1 MKTRSLSSRDKAF
14 KIVNTSI
21 LILIVLLILV
31 PMVYILAASFME
43 PTVLLNEGISFNPD
57 HWSFEGYR
65 RVLSDS
71 AIFKG
76 FLNSVV
82 YSVGFGVMNVL
93 LTTMAA
99 YPLTRGNL
107 LFKNFF
113 YIFFLITM
121 FFGGGLVPTYL
132 LIKNLGLLDT
142 PWALI
147 LPGSLSVGNL
157 ILTSVFMNSLPNEMM
172 EAAKIDGANDIQ
184 IFFKIV
190 LPLSKPIMFVVFLYS
205 FVAMW
210 NGYFEAM
217 IYIKSPDL
225 EPLQLILR
233 RILIQNQ
240 PDMNMVGA
248 QTAMAEMK
256 QIAELLKYATIVVS
270 SAPLLIMYPFFQK
283 YFEKGAVVGAIK
295 G

>member
-43 PTVLLNEGISFNPD
+43 PTVLLNQGISFNPN

-93 LTTMAA
+93 VTTMAA
-99 YPLTRGNL
+99 YPLTRDDL
-107 LFKNFF
+107 LFKKPL

-157 ILTSVFMNSLPNEMM
+157 ILTSVFMNSLPDEMM

-217 IYIKSPDL
+217 IYIKSPNL

-256 QIAELLKYATIVVS
+256 QVAELLKYATIVVS

-283 YFEKGAVVGAIK
+283 YFEKGAVAGAIK

>member
-1 MKTRSLSSRDKAF
+1 MKTLSLSDKDKAF
-14 KIVNTSI
+14 KLVNSLI
-21 LILIVLLILV
+21 LTLIVLLILV

-43 PTVLLNEGISFNPD
+43 PTVLLNQGISFNPD
-57 HWSFEGYR
+57 HWTFEGYR

-71 AIFKG
+71 TIFRG
-76 FLNSVV
+76 FLNSIM

-93 LTTMAA
+93 VTTMAA
-99 YPLTRGNL
+99 YPITRKDL
-107 LFKNFF
+107 LFKKPL
-113 YIFFLITM
+113 YIYFLITM

-147 LPGSLSVGNL
+147 LPGCFSVGNL
-157 ILTSVFMNSLPNEMM
+157 VLTSVFMNSLPNEMM

-205 FVAMW
+205 FVGMW
-210 NGYFEAM
+210 NSYFDAM
-217 IYIKSPDL
+217 IYIKSSNL

-248 QTAMAEMK
+248 QTLMAEMK
-256 QIAELLKYATIVVS
+256 QVAELLKYATIVVS
-270 SAPLLIMYPFFQK
+270 SLPLLIMYPFFQK
-283 YFEKGAVVGAIK
+283 YFEEGVVLGAIK